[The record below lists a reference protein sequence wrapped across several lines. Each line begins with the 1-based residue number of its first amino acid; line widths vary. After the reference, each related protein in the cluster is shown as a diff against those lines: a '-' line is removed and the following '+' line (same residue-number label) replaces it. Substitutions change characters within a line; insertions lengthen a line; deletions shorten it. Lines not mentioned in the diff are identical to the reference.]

1 MKNDLRRWKKDKKR
15 REEFEKSKHI
25 KSHQVQHITET
36 DKSMG
41 INHILVMVGMVLLV
55 LGFILFRLN

>member
-15 REEFEKSKHI
+15 REEFEKSKNI
-25 KSHQVQHITET
+25 KNQEVQHITQT

-55 LGFILFRLN
+55 LGFILYRLN